1 MQFNKTYFLLFLV
14 FFLIEAA
21 IAYYLKD
28 GFIRHTFGDYLVVIL
43 LYLFL
48 ISFIRIKPISASVVV
63 LLIAFAVEFLQLTS
77 FLEYFNLENN
87 YYAKLILGS
96 TFQISDLLAYTL
108 GVLTIIVIE
117 SKRSSL
123 SISQ

>member
-1 MQFNKTYFLLFLV
+1 MKFNKTYFLLFLV

-21 IAYYLKD
+21 ITYYQKD
-28 GFIRHTFGDYLVVIL
+28 GFIRHTIGDYLVVIM

-48 ISFIRIKPISASVVV
+48 KSFINIKSITASLAV
-63 LLIAFAVEFLQLTS
+63 LLIAFVIEFLQLTS

-96 TFQISDLLAYTL
+96 TFQISDLLAYFLGTL
-108 GVLTIIVIE
+108 TVVIIE
-117 SKRSSL
+117 SKRSTL
-123 SISQ
+123 

>member
-1 MQFNKTYFLLFLV
+1 MQFNKTYLLLFLLLFLV
-14 FFLIEAA
+14 EAA

-28 GFIRHTFGDYLVVIL
+28 GFIRHTFGDYLVVIM

-48 ISFIRIKPISASVVV
+48 KSFIKIKPISASVVV

-77 FLEYFNLENN
+77 FLEYFNLDNN

-108 GVLTIIVIE
+108 GVLTIIAIE
-117 SKRSSL
+117 NKRSTL
-123 SISQ
+123 SIFR

>member
-1 MQFNKTYFLLFLV
+1 MQFNKKYFLLLLV
-14 FFLIEAA
+14 FFLIEAG
-21 IAYYLKD
+21 IACYLKD
-28 GFIRHTFGDYLVVIL
+28 GFIRHTFGDYLVVIM
-43 LYLFL
+43 LYFFL
-48 ISFIRIKPISASVVV
+48 KCFIKIKPITASLVV
-63 LLIAFAVEFLQLTS
+63 LLIAFIVEFLQLTS
-77 FLEYFNLENN
+77 FLEFFNLENN

-108 GVLTIIVIE
+108 GVLSIIIIE